1 MLEQILESTRRR
13 VAQACAQR
21 PLAEMERLARLVPPP
36 VSLAER
42 LRRSG
47 RETPRPG
54 LQLIAEI
61 KRRSPSAG
69 ELCPALELEALVS
82 AYALGGAAALSVLT
96 ELAYF
101 GGSLDDLLA
110 TKAAMRR
117 IGFVLPQ
124 LRKDFIVDAYQIVEA
139 RAYAADAVLL
149 IAAALDD
156 AQLADL
162 YAAARS
168 WGLDVLLEVHDEQD
182 LERALRVDPAI
193 VGINNRNLRDLSVDT
208 RTVERLCPQVPPGV
222 LVVAES
228 GIRTA
233 DDVRRL
239 KALGV
244 AGMLVGEAL
253 VRCPTPLALVRELV
267 EAGQ

>member
-1 MLEQILESTRRR
+1 MLEQILESTRHR
-13 VAQACAQR
+13 VAQAR
-21 PLAEMERLARLVPPP
+21 GRRSLAEMEHLARLVSPP

-42 LRRSG
+42 LRRSS
-47 RETPRPG
+47 RETRPG
-54 LQLIAEI
+54 VQLIAEI

-69 ELCPALELEALVS
+69 ELRTGLDLKALVN
-82 AYALGGAAALSVLT
+82 AYALGGAAALSILT
-96 ELAYF
+96 EPAYF
-101 GGSLDDLLA
+101 VGSLDDLLA
-110 TKAAMRR
+110 ARGATRR
-117 IGFVLPQ
+117 LDLVLPQ
-124 LRKDFIVDAYQIVEA
+124 LRKDFIVDAYQIAEA

-156 AQLADL
+156 GQLAEL

-182 LERALRVDPAI
+182 LERALLVGPAI

-208 RTVERLCPQVPPGV
+208 RTVERLCPQMPPDV

-233 DDVRRL
+233 DDVRHL

-253 VRCPTPLALVRELV
+253 VRCPAPLALVRELV